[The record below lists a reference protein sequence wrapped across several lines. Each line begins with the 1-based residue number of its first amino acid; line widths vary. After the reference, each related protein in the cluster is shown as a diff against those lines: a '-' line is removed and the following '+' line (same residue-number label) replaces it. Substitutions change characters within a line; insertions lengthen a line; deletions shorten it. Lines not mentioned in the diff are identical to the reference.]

1 MVEVS
6 VWRAV
11 VPVWA
16 REIERATLPLQVGYC
31 LDRKSLPQHTTR
43 CVSHSW
49 IAIIKGR
56 GNIDINSTMTTLHHR
71 GDASYLV
78 PTYKWRQADCLIVI
92 PVHNS
97 VIIQV
102 WCWWGIDKKTT
113 HLQHTWSGTT
123 TGFHQWVFFLA
134 QRLFYRF
141 ALRFWGSTWV
151 WASVAT
157 LKIYWSFELL
167 HQQNVPLVY
176 VKYIAITLAVA
187 TISIKLR

>member
-6 VWRAV
+6 VWKAV
-11 VPVWA
+11 VRVWA

-49 IAIIKGR
+49 LAIIKGR
-56 GNIDINSTMTTLHHR
+56 GNIDINSTMATIHHR
-71 GDASYLV
+71 GDTSYLV

-123 TGFHQWVFFLA
+123 TGFHQWVFF
-134 QRLFYRF
+134 FWHSDCF
-141 ALRFWGSTWV
+141 TGSPSDFEALPE
-151 WASVAT
+151 
-157 LKIYWSFELL
+157 FE
-167 HQQNVPLVY
+167 PPSPPW
-176 VKYIAITLAVA
+176 KYIEASNCCTSKMYHLYM
-187 TISIKLR
+187 

>member
-49 IAIIKGR
+49 LAIIKGR

-123 TGFHQWVFFLA
+123 TGFHQWVFFSGTAIVLPVRP
-134 QRLFYRF
+134 QILRLYLSLS
-141 ALRFWGSTWV
+141 LRRH
-151 WASVAT
+151 
-157 LKIYWSFELL
+157 LENIL
-167 HQQNVPLVY
+167 
-176 VKYIAITLAVA
+176 
-187 TISIKLR
+187 KLRIAAPAKCTTCICKIHSHHTGSGHHFNKT